1 MYKFSKRSQERLDT
15 CDKRL
20 QAILSEAIKEMDF
33 TILEGNR
40 SVQRQ
45 QELFQQGR
53 SQLDGVNKKSKH
65 NYSPSLAV
73 DIAPYTIDCNDYD
86 RFKALAKIVKR
97 IAKEKGIKIVW
108 GGDWKSFI
116 DMPHYQ
122 L

>member
-73 DIAPYTIDCNDYD
+73 DIAPYTIDWNDYD